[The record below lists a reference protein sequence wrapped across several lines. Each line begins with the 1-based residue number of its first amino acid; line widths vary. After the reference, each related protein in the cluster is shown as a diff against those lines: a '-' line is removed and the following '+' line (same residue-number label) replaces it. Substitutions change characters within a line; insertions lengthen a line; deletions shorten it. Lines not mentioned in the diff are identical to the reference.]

1 MEISVTIPIFRG
13 VIASFLQK
21 CQVTVGHLWR
31 TQHKRRSLVI
41 KETAGLGERRFVAVL
56 QFERQRFLIG
66 GSPGSVTLLAHLPEE
81 EESEGIGPE

>member
-1 MEISVTIPIFRG
+1 MEISLTTPIFRG
-13 VIASFLQK
+13 ALGSVLQVCHAK
-21 CQVTVGHLWR
+21 LSELWR
-31 TQHKRRSLVI
+31 SQRKQRSLLV

-81 EESEGIGPE
+81 EATGDRP

>member
-1 MEISVTIPIFRG
+1 MESSLITPILRG
-13 VIASFLQK
+13 GFGRWMQICGAKLGV
-21 CQVTVGHLWR
+21 LWR

-66 GSPGSVTLLAHLPEE
+66 GSAGSVTLLAQLPEE
-81 EESEGIGPE
+81 ETAREQPE

>member
-1 MEISVTIPIFRG
+1 MEISMTAPICRG
-13 VIASFLQK
+13 VLGRILQLCRVK
-21 CQVTVGHLWR
+21 VGLMWR
-31 TQHKRRSLVI
+31 SQHKRRSLLI

-81 EESEGIGPE
+81 EPETGCK

>member
-1 MEISVTIPIFRG
+1 MEISLTAPVCRG
-13 VIASFLQK
+13 VFGRLLQI
-21 CQVTVGHLWR
+21 CQLTLGHLWR
-31 TQHKRRSLVI
+31 TQHKRRSLLI

-81 EESEGIGPE
+81 KATETGPE

>member
-1 MEISVTIPIFRG
+1 MEISLSAPIFRG
-13 VIASFLQK
+13 VLGRVLQM
-21 CQVTVGHLWR
+21 CQVTLGHLWR
-31 TQHKRRSLVI
+31 TQHKRRSLFI

-81 EESEGIGPE
+81 DTTETGTQ

>member
-1 MEISVTIPIFRG
+1 MEISLTTPIFRSVLG
-13 VIASFLQK
+13 RLLQI
-21 CQVTVGHLWR
+21 CQLKVGQLWSSPR
-31 TQHKRRSLVI
+31 KQRALFI

-81 EESEGIGPE
+81 KGTEIGPE